1 MVPGG
6 REGDVRGGVG
16 EWSCREGDVR
26 STPTEAKVTLE
37 AS

>member
-1 MVPGG
+1 L
-6 REGDVRGGVG
+6 G

-26 STPTEAKVTLE
+26 STPTDAKVTLE